1 MLQKPLK
8 RLVRLLLV
16 LVIQTKEEFMMLM
29 EQKIIT
35 NRDINHSINKTI
47 LTQMTSSKLSL
58 VERFSILEW
67 LEDNKEL
74 DIISNNILN
83 NQQHL

>member
-16 LVIQTKEEFMMLM
+16 LVIQTKEESMMLM

>member
-16 LVIQTKEEFMMLM
+16 LVIQTKEESMMLM

-35 NRDINHSINKTI
+35 NRDISHSINRTI